1 MNSRF
6 KVCFLSALSQPK
18 CVKSFTY
25 AGPVKSQR
33 LVSRPISDV
42 KLPHSQPL

>member
-6 KVCFLSALSQPK
+6 KVCFLPALSQPK
-18 CVKSFTY
+18 RVKSVTY

-33 LVSRPISDV
+33 PVSCPVSDV